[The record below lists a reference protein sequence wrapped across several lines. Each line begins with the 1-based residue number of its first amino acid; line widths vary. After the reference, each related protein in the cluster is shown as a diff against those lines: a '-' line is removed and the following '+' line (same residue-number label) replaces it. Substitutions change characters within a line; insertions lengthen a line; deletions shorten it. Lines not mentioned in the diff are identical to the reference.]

1 MLVASFRPLNQSPP
15 PRLEPDFPQQ
25 PKGSGLFGTAFGG
38 LLWFA
43 SVWMLMSEFAFPVAR
58 SLGSR
63 TWQQTTCVVDS
74 SREGRTT
81 SKVRGFSTETS
92 RVVVRYRYTVDGREY
107 SSERF
112 DFSGGDRGADADA
125 LVTRLA
131 AGARVPCFYDPD
143 EPSEAVLDR
152 FGFGGALLGFL
163 VQMHAAVGMALY
175 RDGLRSLEKS
185 KPRPPLRKLFNAG
198 VGLTLLGLLLG
209 FGLSPLAGAPL
220 WAWLSMCSLPVALWK
235 FDRLVESRQ
244 AHLEPWA

>member
-1 MLVASFRPLNQSPP
+1 MLAASFRPLNQSPP
-15 PRLEPDFPQQ
+15 PRLESGSPQQ
-25 PKGSGLFGTAFGG
+25 PKGSGLFATAFGG

-81 SKVRGFSTETS
+81 SKVRGFSTETR
-92 RVVVRYRYTVDGREY
+92 RVVVRYRYTVGGREY

-125 LVTRLA
+125 LVQRLT
-131 AGARVPCFYDPD
+131 AGAGVPCFYDRD

-163 VQMHAAVGMALY
+163 VQMHGALGMGLY
-175 RDGLRSLEKS
+175 RDGLRSQEKR
-185 KPRPPLRKLFNAG
+185 KPRPLLRKLFRG
-198 VGLTLLGLLLG
+198 GLGLTLVGLVLG

-220 WAWLSMCSLPVALWK
+220 WAWLSMCALPVALWK
-235 FDRLVESRQ
+235 LDRSVEARQ
-244 AHLEPWA
+244 ARLEPWA